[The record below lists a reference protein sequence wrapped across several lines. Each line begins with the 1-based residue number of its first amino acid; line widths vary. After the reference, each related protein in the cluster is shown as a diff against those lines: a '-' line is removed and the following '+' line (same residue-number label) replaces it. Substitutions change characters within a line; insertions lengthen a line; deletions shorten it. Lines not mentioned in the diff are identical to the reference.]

1 MAFLWT
7 SLGLGVIAGLANV
20 FGGAIVSA
28 RAWSRTFLAYFIAL
42 GAGFM
47 LATALTQ
54 MVPESMRLAPL
65 RAPIL
70 ILAGYFIVHFFE
82 HSWLAH
88 FHFGEETHV
97 DEFVNPRVAYVALAG
112 LLIHTFFDGV
122 SIAAGFLIAN
132 WLGLLIFGAVIL
144 HNIPRALRWPRS
156 CQRHARGQARDC

>member
-82 HSWLAH
+82 NSWLPH
-88 FHFGEETHV
+88 FYFGGETPL
-97 DEFVNPRVAYVALAG
+97 DDIGNPRIVFSG
-112 LLIHTFFDGV
+112 L
-122 SIAAGFLIAN
+122 
-132 WLGLLIFGAVIL
+132 
-144 HNIPRALRWPRS
+144 
-156 CQRHARGQARDC
+156 

>member
-97 DEFVNPRVAYVALAG
+97 DEFLNPRVAYVALSG
-112 LLIHTFFDGV
+112 DLIPEVNRTPGPKIALTV
-122 SIAAGFLIAN
+122 AAGV
-132 WLGLLIFGAVIL
+132 GLVIL
-144 HNIPRALRWPRS
+144 LRLLLFPKLLP
-156 CQRHARGQARDC
+156 